1 MRTVADLPWAGVSV
15 QLHLYVRRFFC
26 DNTTCSRRIFAER
39 LGESL
44 PAYARRTSRLA
55 EALCAL
61 AFAAGGEGGT
71 RLAHAQAMGASPRT
85 LLRLL
90 HSSSLPG
97 IAPPRILG
105 IDEWAWKKGRT
116 YGTIFVDLERK
127 CPVDLLPDRD
137 ADSVAAWLKLHPGV
151 EIIVRGRSGLFADGA
166 LRGAPLA
173 TQVVDRY
180 HLVQNL
186 IEALERF
193 FLHKRAVLKAVHKQ
207 QQAKVEQANAALRSL
222 PVMAGVP
229 SSRPAKAASLRR
241 HAHAVELYE
250 KIHGYYAKTVDVAS
264 IARHVGVSRR
274 TVYRYLEMNEPPEPT
289 QIQYTR
295 KKLIEP
301 YQAYLTSRWN
311 DGCRNAQQMYR
322 ELCTMGYRA
331 SVTNVSRFIG
341 QLRKDSGKAR
351 SLKQKPAS
359 AIYAWTGEQRRPF
372 TARQAARLLV
382 SREESLQGWQK
393 EALLHL
399 GKADQEIERI
409 SRDVSCFL
417 QILRQLQ
424 GNQLDTWLGE
434 VETHGVAEL
443 RSFAQGLRK
452 EYQAVKAGLTL
463 SWSNG
468 PTEAQIQR
476 LKLLKRQMYGQAG
489 FALLRQRVLHR
500 EEKHKTKPRKGQQV
514 HTLAA

>member
-1 MRTVADLPWAGVSV
+1 MRTVADLPWAAVSV
-15 QLHLYVRRFFC
+15 QLHMRVRRFFC
-26 DNTTCSRRIFAER
+26 ENAACPRRIFAER

-44 PAYARRTSRLA
+44 PASARRTSRFA
-55 EALCAL
+55 EALCTF
-61 AFAAGGEGGT
+61 AFAAGGEGGA
-71 RLAHAQAMGASPRT
+71 RLAHAQTMGASPRT

-90 HSSSLPG
+90 HSCSLPG
-97 IAPPRILG
+97 IAPPRVLG
-105 IDEWAWKKGRT
+105 LDEWAWKKGRT

-151 EIIVRGRSGLFADGA
+151 EIIVRDRSGLFADGA
-166 LRGAPLA
+166 LRGAPQA

-186 IEALERF
+186 VEALDRF
-193 FLHKRAVLKAVHKQ
+193 FLHKRAVLKAVHKL
-207 QQAKVEQANAALRSL
+207 QAEVEQADAQVRAL
-222 PVMAGVP
+222 PVMSGRP
-229 SSRPAKAASLRR
+229 SSRAAEAASLRR
-241 HAHAVELYE
+241 HAHAMELYE
-250 KIHGYYAKTVDVAS
+250 KIREYHMKNVDVAS
-264 IARHVGVSRR
+264 IARHVVVSRR

-311 DGCRNAQQMYR
+311 EGCRNAQQMYR

-331 SVTNVSRFIG
+331 GVSNVSRFIG
-341 QLRKDSGKAR
+341 QLRKDSGKAG
-351 SLKQKPAS
+351 SFKQTPAKT
-359 AIYAWTGEQRRPF
+359 IYAWTGEQRRPL

-382 SREESLQGWQK
+382 SREETLQEWQK

-399 GKADQEIERI
+399 GMADQEIERI
-409 SRDVSCFL
+409 IRDVSSFL
-417 QILRQLQ
+417 QMLRHLE
-424 GNQLDTWLGE
+424 GNQLDTWLNE
-434 VETHGVAEL
+434 IEANGVAEL

-468 PTEAQIQR
+468 PTEAQVQR

-489 FALLRQRVLHR
+489 FSLLRQRVLHR
-500 EEKHKTKPRKGQQV
+500 EEKLQTKPRKGKQV
-514 HTLAA
+514 QTLAA